1 MSLKSLINR
10 QKIAQK
16 YGLTGAAVVL
26 TLPGEPTIY
35 SIKYSLRDR
44 RLTVQFL
51 RSCQWRS
58 VLKSYFR
65 SFMFKNQ
72 AVAVI
77 VRFYVSPPEEER
89 EAKKYRK
96 DNCPAV
102 YSYEICDYLLS
113 FLEMLHHVLI
123 NSYRQIVKVDAE
135 KFYSKDPRTEMQF
148 MLWSEYE
155 KLSNQNPVHAK
166 SKGKRQNHDGGQ
178 GCVQPECEGDAAL
191 EILCEGGNST

>member
-65 SFMFKNQ
+65 SFMFKGQ

-166 SKGKRQNHDGGQ
+166 SKGKYQKLL
-178 GCVQPECEGDAAL
+178 QPDSEGDAAPK
-191 EILCEGGNST
+191 ILCEGSNSA